1 MDVESETR
9 ERLTQTSGIL
19 FIVGTPIGNL
29 EDISLR
35 ALRTLRDADL
45 IAAEDTRR
53 TRKLLSHYDIHT
65 PMVSYH
71 EHNKRMR
78 TPELIEKLRTGSQ
91 IALVSDAGMPG
102 ISDPGHDL
110 IVVALQERINVAV
123 IPGPTS
129 IISALVLS
137 GLRTD
142 RFCFGGFVPR
152 KTGERERYLQKVLE
166 ADTTA
171 ILFESATRLT
181 TLLEIIAKL
190 APSAR
195 IAVARELTKKF
206 EEVLRGTAEEVAAH
220 FKRQT
225 PRGEFVIMVEGGAHV
240 PEVQHLKDKS
250 TARELVDTLMREK
263 GLSKKDAM
271 RAAAKEL
278 GVSRREIYR
287 TLLDEERQND

>member
-1 MDVESETR
+1 MNAESEAR
-9 ERLTQTSGIL
+9 ERVAQTSGTL

-29 EDISLR
+29 EDITLR

-45 IAAEDTRR
+45 IAAEDTRH

-78 TPELIEKLRTGSQ
+78 TPELIEKLKQGSQ

-110 IVVALQERINVAV
+110 IVAALQERINVAM

-129 IISALVLS
+129 IISALGLS

-142 RFCFGGFVPR
+142 RFCFAGFVPR
-152 KTGERERYLQKVLE
+152 KTGERERYLERILE
-166 ADTTA
+166 ADGTTV
-171 ILFESATRLT
+171 LFESPNRLA
-181 TLLEIIAKL
+181 TLLETIAKL
-190 APSAR
+190 APIAR

-206 EEVLRGTAEEVAAH
+206 EEVLRGTAAEVAAH
-220 FKRQT
+220 FGRQK
-225 PRGEFVIMVEGGAHV
+225 PRGEFVVMIEGGAEV
-240 PEVQHLKDKS
+240 PEGQGPKDKP
-250 TARELVDTLMREK
+250 APRVLVETLMREK

-271 RAAAKEL
+271 RVAAKEL

-287 TLLDEERQND
+287 TLLDNKPAE